1 MEAYNCA
8 ERRAFPSTAPDSD
21 FAWAFVRYSLR
32 VAHAILLPTHAT
44 RGPQGA
50 LDFTLDDA
58 HVHGNGAEGEQ
69 LLYPAKRHYPVNP
82 DDSGKEPERVA
93 WRLKE
98 RMRTVS
104 VALVACLNIR
114 VDPPDVIKPSPC
126 VPCPGARPRLR
137 VLEGADAGGAG
148 RCARLECWTDPYS
161 MSAPKVPP
169 PPSTLL
175 RRTLPHRTDAGS
187 RRASRPASA
196 TGPNLCPPAPHG
208 TPGRPRPSRH
218 RRPRAPAPVG
228 RRWRP
233 SARRSNSSTSA
244 GRKVPKRTRC
254 QQPRSQTPRRGPAG
268 ACRRAP
274 R

>member
-21 FAWAFVRYSLR
+21 CAWAFVRYSLR

-187 RRASRPASA
+187 GRTRHPASA
-196 TGPNLCPPAPHG
+196 RTRVLPRRKARPAARARAG
-208 TPGRPRPSRH
+208 TD
-218 RRPRAPAPVG
+218 APAPP
-228 RRWRP
+228 RP
-233 SARRSNSSTSA
+233 W
-244 GRKVPKRTRC
+244 
-254 QQPRSQTPRRGPAG
+254 AG
-268 ACRRAP
+268 AGDYRQGARTAVPALAGKSRGGPVIPEAGPLSAAP
-274 R
+274 